1 MVGRPHKGD
10 RVLLQSRPARE
21 VWYAVRIA
29 ASEAGVSVSQY
40 VADLLAQHV
49 GRPDLVRELDNQ
61 RRAPAADAWPDQHCL
76 DASPTTQWA
85 LDPCP
90 PPPGP

>member
-49 GRPDLVRELDNQ
+49 GRPDLVRGQDKP
-61 RRAPAADAWPDQHCL
+61 RPYDCR
-76 DASPTTQWA
+76 
-85 LDPCP
+85 
-90 PPPGP
+90 